1 MHLFNKQKVTL
12 TNHTSSNLVVLHLE
26 VSALGFEPVLDV
38 ALWISGEAEHEVPLD
53 LQLVDG
59 LDGLMD
65 LEDEQ
70 SEEKFCSGRTKSGEF
85 IS

>member
-1 MHLFNKQKVTL
+1 ML
-12 TNHTSSNLVVLHLE
+12 NLK

-59 LDGLMD
+59 LNGLVYLERDGRHRAIRAEAL
-65 LEDEQ
+65 LKKTVTLRVTAED
-70 SEEKFCSGRTKSGEF
+70 RGERRVTCL
-85 IS
+85 